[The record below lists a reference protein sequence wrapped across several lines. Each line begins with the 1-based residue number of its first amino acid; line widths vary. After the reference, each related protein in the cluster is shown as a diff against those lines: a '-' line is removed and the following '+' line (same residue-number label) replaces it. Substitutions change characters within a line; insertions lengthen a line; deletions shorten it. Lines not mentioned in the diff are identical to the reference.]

1 MYIYMY
7 IVCMYTYTDE
17 MRGLEFMGN
26 VPIEVQ
32 PIIGAALCMYIR
44 IENYAYIHTCR

>member
-1 MYIYMY
+1 MY

-17 MRGLEFMGN
+17 IRGLEFMGN

-32 PIIGAALCMYIR
+32 PIIGAALSKYIHIEDSAYIR
-44 IENYAYIHTCR
+44 TCR